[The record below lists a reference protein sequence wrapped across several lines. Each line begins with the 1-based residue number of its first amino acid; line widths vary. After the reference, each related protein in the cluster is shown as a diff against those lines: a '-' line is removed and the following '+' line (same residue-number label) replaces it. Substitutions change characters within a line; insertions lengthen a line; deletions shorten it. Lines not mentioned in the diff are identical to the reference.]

1 MPEAASVAEV
11 VPVRFRAVTSPG
23 IGFSDW
29 RDLVLICERLVA
41 DHPDLAGIVIGH
53 GTATLEETAYALSLT
68 LTIDR
73 PVVVVGSQRPISAL
87 SSDAPL
93 NLVAALRTAAAP
105 ESRGRACW
113 WCSTTRSRPPAR

>member
-1 MPEAASVAEV
+1 M

-93 NLVAALRTAAAP
+93 NSSP
-105 ESRGRACW
+105 PCGRPPRRNPAGGACW